1 MQKLLSFG
9 FTVYLNSVGG
19 EVSPLPLLQHVVGR
33 VQPAVG
39 NNLLKSRSFPR
50 IKAIVAIAIAIKT
63 MINPSRFQPIVSHDM
78 GHPKQLSKDTF
89 SAKSLFNYSFFKKN
103 IIGKSFQEDL
113 NHDLKFA
120 FIKFFQIMSKREH
133 TKGIKI

>member
-9 FTVYLNSVGG
+9 FAVYLNSVGG

-103 IIGKSFQEDL
+103 IIGKSF
-113 NHDLKFA
+113 
-120 FIKFFQIMSKREH
+120 
-133 TKGIKI
+133 

>member
-9 FTVYLNSVGG
+9 FAVYLNSVGG

-50 IKAIVAIAIAIKT
+50 IKAIVNLNLI
-63 MINPSRFQPIVSHDM
+63 
-78 GHPKQLSKDTF
+78 
-89 SAKSLFNYSFFKKN
+89 LF
-103 IIGKSFQEDL
+103 
-113 NHDLKFA
+113 H
-120 FIKFFQIMSKREH
+120 
-133 TKGIKI
+133 GILY

>member
-63 MINPSRFQPIVSHDM
+63 MIYPSRFQPIVSHDM

-103 IIGKSFQEDL
+103 IIGKSF
-113 NHDLKFA
+113 
-120 FIKFFQIMSKREH
+120 
-133 TKGIKI
+133 